1 MYIDNK
7 LLIGKS
13 EEKELV
19 ILPKRL
25 NRHGL
30 ITGATGTGKTVT
42 AKVLIESLSSAGI
55 PSFIADV
62 KGDLAGTCTMGVE
75 NENVTKR
82 VESLKLDGF
91 QYSSFPV
98 QFWDLYHEGGLKV
111 RVKVGSIEPDIL
123 SMMLGLNE
131 AQEGVLTIIYKISED
146 LGYELVDLKDLNQM
160 IIYIGEHKNDFIN
173 TYGNITS
180 ASLGVIQ
187 RCLLTLE
194 RQGADKF
201 FGEPELNIND
211 FISTN
216 SDGKGMINI
225 LHSVKLFESPD
236 LYASFLL
243 WLMTELFTELPEVG
257 DLDKPKIVFFFDEA
271 HLLFNNMPDF
281 RLKQI
286 VQVVKLIRSRGVG
299 IFFISQSPS
308 DIPNEILSQLGN
320 RIQHNLNAYTPSEM
334 KAVKVAA
341 SSFRENPHFNTEKEI
356 LNLKTG
362 EALISFQNEDGEPNI
377 VEKATIL
384 PPQSYMGTIDD
395 ATRKQKIESS
405 LLYGKYE
412 ETVDRESA
420 YEKIAK
426 IKEEE
431 DKIKAEEE
439 QKKLDEKK
447 KKEDEKLQRENE
459 RKKKA
464 EEREKN
470 NRFDKKL
477 TKKVIN
483 SAENKVINKALNKIF
498 NKLFK

>member
-62 KGDLAGTCTMGVE
+62 KGDLAGTCAMGVE

-111 RVKVGSIEPDIL
+111 RVKIGSIEPDIL

-131 AQEGVLTIIYKISED
+131 AQEGVLTIVYRIAED
-146 LGYELVDLKDLNQM
+146 LQYELVDLKDLNQM
-160 IIYIGEHKNDFIN
+160 ILYIGEHKDDFIN
-173 TYGNITS
+173 KYGNIAQ

-211 FISTN
+211 FISCN

-243 WLMTELFTELPEVG
+243 WLLTELFTDLPEVG

-271 HLLFNNMPDF
+271 HLLFNNMPDY

-286 VQVVKLIRSRGVG
+286 IQVVKLIRSRGVG
-299 IFFISQSPS
+299 LFFISQSPS
-308 DIPNEILSQLGN
+308 DIPNEVLAQLGN

-384 PPQSYMGTIDD
+384 PPQSLMGTIDD
-395 ATRKQKIESS
+395 TTRKQKIESS
-405 LLYGKYE
+405 MLYGKYE
-412 ETVDRESA
+412 ETIDRESA
-420 YEKIAK
+420 YEKISK
-426 IKEEE
+426 VQEEE
-431 DKIKAEEE
+431 QKRKEEEE

-447 KKEDEKLQRENE
+447 KKEEDKIKREKEKKEREEE
-459 RKKKA
+459 RKKNSTFG
-464 EEREKN
+464 RQIS
-470 NRFDKKL
+470 
-477 TKKVIN
+477 KKVIN
-483 SAENKVINKALNKIF
+483 KAENKVINKALNKLF
-498 NKLFK
+498 DKLF